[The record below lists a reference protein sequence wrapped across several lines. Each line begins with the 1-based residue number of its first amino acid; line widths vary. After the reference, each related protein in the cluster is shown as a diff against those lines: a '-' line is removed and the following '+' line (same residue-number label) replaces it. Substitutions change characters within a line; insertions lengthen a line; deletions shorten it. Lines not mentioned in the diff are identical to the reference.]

1 VIDQM
6 VLHGEAARQLLA
18 RVSLRNAG
26 RQQPPTST

>member
-1 VIDQM
+1 M

-18 RVSLRNAG
+18 RVALRNAS